1 MYATPRMTSGLHEY
15 SHRQCQIGLD
25 GVSKFASNFKFN
37 MVTRGIPVQ
46 LLHEAES
53 HAVTVEI
60 KNGEMYRGMLLR
72 SQDNMNL
79 ELTQV
84 THSGRDGKISKMEQV
99 FIRGSQIRFIVV
111 PDLLKKAPMFETIS
125 AAGKAAQEQLGSY
138 NLGSNS
144 KKMIDRIPSA
154 Q

>member
-1 MYATPRMTSGLHEY
+1 
-15 SHRQCQIGLD
+15 
-25 GVSKFASNFKFN
+25 

-60 KNGEMYRGMLLR
+60 KNGEIYRGMLLR

-125 AAGKAAQEQLGSY
+125 AAGKAAQEQIGSY
-138 NLGSNS
+138 NMGSNS
-144 KKMIDRIPSA
+144 KKMIDRIPGA